1 MILDIL
7 KDTTLTY
14 GQKVIALARAAEDS
28 VEPIALSPQLKGYL
42 DSEVIHHMFEGN
54 APYRPRY
61 IVPNYNLLMEKG
73 CDFLKLAPPTNLLEA
88 LETLKAFYHH
98 VPSITT
104 FPVYIGE
111 LDTLLSPFVP
121 EESDEAYQQLKWFLV
136 HLDRTITDSFCHAN
150 LSGTDNPVARMLLKL
165 ERQLE
170 HSVPNLTLKVKSDTP
185 NALMEEAVLTALK
198 VAKPSFAH
206 DAMFLSDFGQRPY
219 GIVSCYNGL
228 LEGGGSYTL
237 VRLNLGRLA
246 SSEQNNALQ
255 NKPSHSDSAVAVEG
269 FMESLKDAVAEMLLY
284 MDQRVNFLLNESDFF
299 QTHFLVKEGFITKE
313 GFTAMF
319 GLVGLADAVNTL
331 LGPKQFGWTSEAEA
345 LGLRVI
351 QAIEAQVN
359 HHHHPALYAT
369 HGKYVLHAQVGLD
382 VDMGISPGCRIP
394 IGHEPTM
401 PEHILSSAPYHKYF
415 PSGIGDIFRFDETL
429 ANNPG
434 AAVSIIR
441 GAFKEGLRYF
451 SLYEDNADVVR
462 ITGYLVKKSDIQKLQ
477 RGEQVI
483 NDAAVLGKG
492 AVENQKVLDR
502 KLRT

>member
-7 KDTTLTY
+7 KDSSLTY

-28 VEPIALSPQLKGYL
+28 VEPITLSPKLKHYL
-42 DSEVIHHMFEGN
+42 DTEVIHHMFEGN

-73 CDFLKLAPPTNLLEA
+73 CAFLKLAPPTNLVEA
-88 LETLKAFYHH
+88 LETLKVFYHH

-111 LDTLLSPFVP
+111 LDTLLGPFVP
-121 EESDEAYQQLKWFLV
+121 EQTEEAYQQLKWFLI

-165 ERQLE
+165 ERELE

-198 VAKPSFAH
+198 VAKPSFAN
-206 DAMFLSDFGQRPY
+206 DSMFLGDFSQRPY

-246 SSEQNNALQ
+246 ELVMTNTKEAT
-255 NKPSHSDSAVAVEG
+255 DSVAM
-269 FMESLKDAVAEMLLY
+269 FMDQLKDAVQTMLLY
-284 MDQRVNFLLNESDFF
+284 MDQRVDFLLDESDFF
-299 QTHFLVKEGFITKE
+299 QSHFLVKEGFISTA

-319 GLVGLADAVNTL
+319 GLVGLADAVNAI

-345 LGLRVI
+345 LGLKVI

-359 HHHHPALYAT
+359 QHHHKALYAT
-369 HGKYVLHAQVGLD
+369 DGKYVLHAQVGLD

-394 IGHEPTM
+394 IGNEPPM
-401 PEHILSSAPYHKYF
+401 PEHILRSAPYHKYF
-415 PSGIGDIFRFDETL
+415 PSGIGDIFRFDETVGK
-429 ANNPG
+429 NP
-434 AAVSIIR
+434 ASAVSIIR
-441 GAFKEGLRYF
+441 GAFKHGLRYF

-462 ITGYLVKKSDIQKLQ
+462 ITGYLVKKSDIEKLR

-502 KLRT
+502 KLRTDLK